1 VTVIDA
7 IHTPVLLEEAIE
19 NLVQRP
25 GIYVDGTFG
34 GGGHA
39 RAILDRD
46 PRNRVI
52 AFDRDLAAIERG
64 RRLQDEVGSDRLRL
78 IHDNFGALAG
88 HLDALGM
95 GRVDG
100 VLLDLGL
107 SSYQLDDAARGFAFR
122 FEGPLDMRFD
132 QTQGETAAELIARAD
147 ESELAN
153 LIWRYGDERRSRQIA
168 RVIVAERERR
178 PIETTKQLAEIV
190 ARVVGRGKSGTH
202 PATRTFQALR
212 IAVNQELEALAVAL
226 SASVDRLAPG
236 GRLVVISF
244 HSLEDRM
251 VKQFIAREAA
261 SCICPPEQ
269 MVCTCNVTPRLRR
282 CGSSRKPS
290 SEEQA
295 RNPRSRSAVMRV
307 AERLADE

>member
-1 VTVIDA
+1 MNPT
-7 IHTPVLLEEAIE
+7 HTPVLLEEAVD

-25 GIYVDGTFG
+25 GVYVDGTFG
-34 GGGHA
+34 GGGHT
-39 RAILDRD
+39 RAILERD

-52 AFDRDLAAIERG
+52 AFDRDEAAIERG
-64 RRLQDEVGSDRLRL
+64 RSVQNEVGSDRLTL
-78 IHDNFGALAG
+78 IHDTFSALAN
-88 HLDALGM
+88 HLDALGIDC
-95 GRVDG
+95 VDG

-107 SSYQLDDAARGFAFR
+107 SSYQLDDPERGFAFR

-132 QTQGETAAELIARAD
+132 QSRGETAAGLIARM
-147 ESELAN
+147 EETELAK
-153 LIWRYGDERRSRQIA
+153 LIWQFGEERRSRQIA
-168 RVIVAERERR
+168 RAIVAERERR

-212 IAVNQELEALAVAL
+212 IAVNHELDALAQTL
-226 SASVDRLAPG
+226 TASVERLRPG

-261 SCICPPEQ
+261 SCVCPPEQ
-269 MVCTCNVTPRLRR
+269 VVCTCNTTPRLRR
-282 CGSSRKPS
+282 CGSGRKPS
-290 SEEQA
+290 SAEQA

-307 AERLADE
+307 AERLAVE